1 MGRHKVIPN
10 DLLEHICE
18 DYGLEE
24 LLLLNDIEPR
34 TVLELLI
41 SEGLLDIESLCVE
54 LETDD
59 DE

>member
-10 DLLEHICE
+10 DLLEHIYE

>member
-1 MGRHKVIPN
+1 MGRHKVIPT
-10 DLLEHICE
+10 DLLENLCE

-24 LLLLNDIEPR
+24 LLMLNDIEPR

-59 DE
+59 D

>member
-1 MGRHKVIPN
+1 MGKLKVIPN